1 MTFQTMPDT
10 TPKTTANM
18 DKYPPTSK
26 GAMSMPNRVVV
37 TTKIAHQRIA
47 NIIMGMSHRVFPL
60 HGVQFHPESFLT
72 EYGFMLVENFLHL
85 GPLGNVRSGRWH
97 ADMAVI
103 GEAN

>member
-47 NIIMGMSHRVFPL
+47 NIIMGMSHTKTIPL
-60 HGVQFHPESFLT
+60 PHIFALPSIA
-72 EYGFMLVENFLHL
+72 NANL
-85 GPLGNVRSGRWH
+85 GQPNAHVYL
-97 ADMAVI
+97 
-103 GEAN
+103 